1 MRRVFVYLCLIF
13 GWSGAAIAQTL
24 QPASVPTASPA
35 TGEEETI
42 VPTFETQKLARTYI
56 LDIPAPRGQIVDRN
70 GAPLA
75 QNRLSYNLGFNF
87 PTPLDFSD
95 AQAAAFAREKIALAE
110 KLLGRSIKIPDE
122 TILRHYRNRGVLPF
136 EIAQNLTEAEYKE
149 VKDEIR
155 APMIVRPI
163 YVRVYPNGKL
173 GGQIVG
179 YTGKTGRNLDGIIVN
194 GGTGIA
200 ARDSTIEVVRMLLDK
215 ELEGFGELFRYL
227 SYQEIGSAAMLSRA
241 LAGVAAGK
249 IVAALPGSPDA
260 CRLAME
266 KLLIPEL
273 GHMAY
278 LLKL

>member
-1 MRRVFVYLCLIF
+1 MSVKEHHRHGHKGLKVGVVTASDSRSAETDESGRLIRDLLTAAGHRVEYYEVLPDDPSLIR
-13 GWSGAAIAQTL
+13 QTL
-24 QPASVPTASPA
+24 
-35 TGEEETI
+35 
-42 VPTFETQKLARTYI
+42 
-56 LDIPAPRGQIVDRN
+56 LD
-70 GAPLA
+70 
-75 QNRLSYNLGFNF
+75 NL
-87 PTPLDFSD
+87 
-95 AQAAAFAREKIALAE
+95 
-110 KLLGRSIKIPDE
+110 
-122 TILRHYRNRGVLPF
+122 
-136 EIAQNLTEAEYKE
+136 
-149 VKDEIR
+149 
-155 APMIVRPI
+155 
-163 YVRVYPNGKL
+163 
-173 GGQIVG
+173 
-179 YTGKTGRNLDGIIVN
+179 RNLDVMIVN